1 MMLKKHKKFA
11 CILTIII
18 LVPFLFVSLAGCSN
32 NTPPADNTP
41 TDEPTA
47 EPTVEPDTSTPDE
60 EETNISFTWWGDTKR
75 HEVYN
80 SIVDLFEK
88 ENPNIKVDRPFGSW
102 TEYWDKLATQ
112 IAGGN
117 APDVIGMHQDYVSE
131 YGPRGSLLDLQSYVD
146 SGVIDLS
153 AVPES
158 VVKGGYI
165 NGKLMMV
172 AQGVVT
178 SGFFYNTA
186 TFDEL
191 GVAYPD
197 MDWTWEDFAAK
208 LAEIKAAADSKG
220 IEMWGGGDDSGS
232 MIPAF
237 HYWIRSNGQTLFT
250 EDGNIG
256 FTEDVVASWFTFYKD
271 LRDKGLIPD
280 AATSVEYTGLPLEQ
294 NLFNT
299 GKTALTIV
307 PANQV
312 WLYQNQVTNGGDI
325 NVIRIPHLEGK
336 ADGEYVEGS
345 FLSVTSASENP
356 EAAAKLISFFINN
369 TESQKIFKLEQ
380 GVPPTTTAI
389 DAITPELTPP
399 QVRTI
404 DFVQDTLAIAGN
416 APYAPTGVAEIRSR
430 LTEIGQ
436 LVGFGESTPEEAA
449 AEFMAT
455 CQEVLSRN

>member
-1 MMLKKHKKFA
+1 MTFKKHKILA
-11 CILTIII
+11 SIICIVI
-18 LVPFLFVSLAGCSN
+18 LVPFLFAGCSTN
-32 NTPPADNTP
+32 KPSEDSSTNTP
-41 TDEPTA
+41 TT
-47 EPTVEPDTSTPDE
+47 EPTVAPEVTVAPADE
-60 EETNISFTWWGDTKR
+60 EINISFTWWGDTKR
-75 HEVYN
+75 NEIYN
-80 SIVDLFEK
+80 GIVDLFE
-88 ENPNIKVDRPFGSW
+88 EANPNIKVDRPFGSW

-131 YGPRGSLLDLQSYVD
+131 YGPRGSLLDLKPYVD
-146 SGVIDLS
+146 SGVLDLS

-178 SGFFYNTA
+178 SGIFYNTA

-197 MDWTWEDFAAK
+197 MDWTWEEYADK
-208 LAEIKAAADSKG
+208 LAEIKAAADAKG
-220 IEMWGGGDDSGS
+220 IEMWAGGDDSGS

-237 HYWIRSNGQTLFT
+237 HYWIRSYGQQLFT

-256 FTEDVVASWFTFYKD
+256 FTEDAVADWFNFYKD
-271 LRDKGLIPD
+271 LRDKDLIPD
-280 AATSVEYTGLPLEQ
+280 AATGVEYSGLPLEQ
-294 NLFNT
+294 SLFNT
-299 GKTALTIV
+299 GKTALQVV

-325 NVIRIPHLEGK
+325 NVVRIPHLAGK

-345 FLSVTSASENP
+345 FLSVTSASKNP

-369 TESQKIFKLEQ
+369 TESQKLFKLEQ
-380 GVPPTTTAI
+380 GVPATTTAI
-389 DAITPELTPP
+389 DVITADLTPP

-404 DFVQDTLAIAGN
+404 NFVSDTLAIAGN
-416 APYAPTGVAEIRSR
+416 APYAPTGVAEIRST

-436 LVGFGESTPEEAA
+436 AVAFGTSTPEEAA
-449 AEFMAT
+449 AEFIKI
-455 CQEVLSRN
+455 CNEVLTRQ